1 MDNYTALPTKALL
14 TLMAKVLE
22 DIEKQGLP
30 ERQEFALK
38 RSIKDK
44 FYFVMDEIA
53 VEVPKVDLQK
63 IMKV

>member
-1 MDNYTALPTKALL
+1 
-14 TLMAKVLE
+14 MAKVLE
-22 DIEKQGLP
+22 DVEKQGLP

-53 VEVPKVDLQK
+53 VEVPKADLQK